1 MSELKSY
8 ITDEEFKNLKIHI
21 VNYKPS
27 SYIIVRFELPF
38 QLPLDEN
45 GGIYSKK
52 FRKGLKTKHI
62 FGKSGNSD
70 IEKVHSNVDI
80 INILV
85 EPLTK
90 VNEDYLI
97 SKAIDESLVF
107 LNNIIKVLITRFKY
121 ENFILINRFDLPVG
135 IPVWIS
141 NKSNF
146 KEKDFSASLLVNIH
160 FNEIRRSYDLLSA
173 AERNELIGRLELA
186 ESNPF
191 FDQAVLFSEGTNLL
205 KSGDFNSGFLKI
217 HSCTERLMYGMVKE
231 KFIKENKP
239 HEKIEKIAQIPYKNI
254 LVQHLG
260 PYLSNGG
267 LLFDIDNNNSIAYE
281 YWENV
286 YQIRNNIVHA
296 GHRAT
301 ENESRK
307 AHEILWK
314 LNKSVIVTMKSLG
327 HPDIDKYLTD
337 SQQDLDEGYI
347 GF

>member
-8 ITDEEFKNLKIHI
+8 FTDEEYKNIKVHI
-21 VNYKPS
+21 INYEPS

-38 QLPLDEN
+38 QLPLEEH

-62 FGKSGNSD
+62 FENLDNSD
-70 IEKVHSNVDI
+70 IEKVRSNVDV

-90 VNEDYLI
+90 LNEDYLI

-146 KEKDFSASLLVNIH
+146 KEEDFSASLLVNFH
-160 FNEIRRSYDLLSA
+160 FNEIRRSHDLLSA
-173 AERNELIGRLELA
+173 SERNELIGRLELT

-231 KFIKENKP
+231 KFVKENKP
-239 HEKIEKIAQIPYKNI
+239 HEKIEKIPQIPYKNI

-286 YQIRNNIVHA
+286 YQVRNNIVHA

-327 HPDIDKYLTD
+327 HPNIDKYLTD
-337 SQQDLDEGYI
+337 SQIDLDDGYI